1 MNRYFSIALSAV
13 TAGAMGFAGAPTA
26 HASCASLFGFGNSAQ
41 CTSSPTTIAIALGTG
56 AEAHANGGLGAAV
69 ALGNGAV
76 AGVYGWLGAATALG
90 TNSLSTASTL
100 GAAFAAGNN
109 SKAGAGAPNE
119 FFNVAIDVGASDA
132 EAYGGPGNMAV
143 NLFGTGSSV
152 IALGTANMAFNT
164 GNGNFVW
171 AFGRL
176 NSATA
181 LGGSNG
187 AIKTDGSGIASAAFQ
202 VLGDSNIVYAGPGPL
217 AISGS
222 IFQNNA
228 FITKTKPGIHI
239 NGFVAGGAAATSP
252 PAATAGA
259 KHTAAHGL
267 AGSKRKH
274 A

>member
-1 MNRYFSIALSAV
+1 MNRYISLALSAV
-13 TAGAMGFAGAPTA
+13 TAGAMGFAGAPA
-26 HASCASLFGFGNSAQ
+26 ANASCASLFGFGNSAQ

-90 TNSLSTASTL
+90 TNSLSTAATL

-109 SKAGAGAPNE
+109 SKAGAGAGAKE

-132 EAYGGPGNMAV
+132 EAYGGNGNMAV

-164 GNGNFVW
+164 GNGNSVW

-181 LGGSNG
+181 LGGTNS
-187 AIKTDGSGIASAAFQ
+187 AVKTDGSGTASAAFQ
-202 VLGDSNIVYAGPGPL
+202 ILGDSNIVYAGPGPL

-222 IFQNNA
+222 IFQKNA
-228 FITKTKPGIHI
+228 FITKTGPGIHI
-239 NGFVAGGAAATSP
+239 NGIVAGGAAATP
-252 PAATAGA
+252 PAATVGA
-259 KHTAAHGL
+259 KHTAAHGV